1 MNTKTPAFT
10 HLKFLNDWGIKNLGK
25 FLWEK
30 KQENVGLGIAWK
42 GMWRLCKATQSRE
55 KGKIKKTLRN
65 E

>member
-1 MNTKTPAFT
+1 MNTKTPAFS
-10 HLKFLNDWGIKNLGK
+10 HLEFLNDWRVKNLGK

-42 GMWRLCKATQSRE
+42 RMWGLCKATQSRE
-55 KGKIKKTLRN
+55 KGEIKKTLRN